1 MTKQNNRYERGLP
14 ETQRFSFGR
23 YRFGLTVIE
32 VIVVIAIIGILTSTL
47 LVGVQAARE
56 SARKTSCRNNL
67 RQIGLAVQAHE
78 SSRQYYP
85 NNGWGFRW
93 LPDAPIHP
101 RYGQAGGWIFQ
112 LLPYLEHKELHDLA
126 LVGGSADVARGNKLG
141 LLTTPVAVFNCPSRT
156 MSVMIEQRQDP
167 EFYLNLPRPPEKVA
181 SSDYAVN
188 GGTYSIFPLRHPT
201 EQGPR
206 ELSSSYL
213 ERFPWP
219 TAAQNNGAAFMQVRL
234 RASEFRRGTSNVLWA
249 AERFIKTNRP
259 AGLDDGGNDQSMYSG
274 HCSDTIRF
282 TAQPPRSNQQSGDR
296 RTFGSS
302 HSGGVIGVLMD
313 GAVHDFAFDIDEA
326 VFRAYGRR
334 NDAHLPL
341 LDF

>member
-1 MTKQNNRYERGLP
+1 MIKPNDRYDCGLP
-14 ETQRFSFGR
+14 GTRRSSLGS
-23 YRFGLTVIE
+23 YRFGLNLIE
-32 VIVVIAIIGILTSTL
+32 VIVVTVIIGILTSTL

-85 NNGWGFRW
+85 TNGWGFR
-93 LPDAPIHP
+93 LIPDAQIHP

-112 LLPYLEHKELHDLA
+112 LLPYLEQKELYDQT
-126 LVGGSADVARGNKLG
+126 LVAGSADVARGNKVR

-156 MSVMIEQRQDP
+156 MSVMIEQRLDP

-181 SSDYAVN
+181 SADYAVN

-201 EQGPR
+201 EQGPG

-249 AERFIKTNRP
+249 AERYIKTNRP

-302 HSGGVIGVLMD
+302 HAAGVIGVLMD
-313 GAVHDFAFDIDEA
+313 GAVYNFSFDIDEA

-334 NDAHLPL
+334 NDAHLPV
-341 LDF
+341 LDL